1 MTEVSLRL
9 SEPERLDADFG
20 KKSTG
25 QHHDTMKTRSHSA
38 RSRMHL
44 LITLIATLATTGSVL
59 AEHDGK
65 PTKAMKGAEQLQH
78 LNRPESAQDLKTGDT
93 VAMACSMCK
102 NIAVVRVE
110 KVRGREFLTP
120 GTKHGCAMCG
130 GTVEITGQRVDKKVV
145 TKHTCSKCGEGSA
158 YCCATR
164 RKSKDSA
171 EVEDAHQEHHQKIAD
186 EQAEKEDNDKK
197 EQKDP

>member
-1 MTEVSLRL
+1 
-9 SEPERLDADFG
+9 
-20 KKSTG
+20 
-25 QHHDTMKTRSHSA
+25 
-38 RSRMHL
+38 
-44 LITLIATLATTGSVL
+44 
-59 AEHDGK
+59 
-65 PTKAMKGAEQLQH
+65 MKGAEQLQH

-110 KVRGREFLTP
+110 KARGREFLTP

-130 GTVEITGQRVDKKVV
+130 GTVEITGQRVDKKEVV
-145 TKHTCSKCGEGSA
+145 KHTCSKCGEGSA

-164 RKSKDSA
+164 RKSKNSA
-171 EVEDAHQEHHQKIAD
+171 EVEENHKEHHQKIAD

-197 EQKDP
+197 

>member
-1 MTEVSLRL
+1 
-9 SEPERLDADFG
+9 
-20 KKSTG
+20 
-25 QHHDTMKTRSHSA
+25 MKTRSHSPL
-38 RSRMHL
+38 SRIHL

-65 PTKAMKGAEQLQH
+65 PAKAMKGAEQLQH

-120 GTKHGCAMCG
+120 GAKHGCAMCG

-164 RKSKDSA
+164 RKSKNSA
-171 EVEDAHQEHHQKIAD
+171 EVEENHKEHHQQIAD

-197 EQKDP
+197 

>member
-1 MTEVSLRL
+1 VTLVGLKL
-9 SEPERLDADFG
+9 SEPEWLDADFG

-25 QHHDTMKTRSHSA
+25 QHHNTMKKRSHSE

-44 LITLIATLATTGSVL
+44 LITLIATLATTGTVL

-78 LNRPESAQDLKTGDT
+78 LNRPEQAEDLKTGDT

-171 EVEDAHQEHHQKIAD
+171 EVEDTHKEHHQKIAD
-186 EQAEKEDNDKK
+186 EQAEKEGNDKK
-197 EQKDP
+197 

>member
-1 MTEVSLRL
+1 MTEVSLKL
-9 SEPERLDADFG
+9 SEPERLNADFG

-44 LITLIATLATTGSVL
+44 LITLIATLATTGTVL

-164 RKSKDSA
+164 RKSKNSA
-171 EVEDAHQEHHQKIAD
+171 EVEENHKEHHQKIAD

-197 EQKDP
+197 

>member
-1 MTEVSLRL
+1 MTQVGLKL
-9 SEPERLDADFG
+9 SEPEWLNADFG

-25 QHHDTMKTRSHSA
+25 QHHNTMKKRSHSE
-38 RSRMHL
+38 RSRMPL
-44 LITLIATLATTGSVL
+44 LITLIATLATTGTVL

-164 RKSKDSA
+164 RKSKNSA
-171 EVEDAHQEHHQKIAD
+171 EVEDTHKEHHQKIAD

-197 EQKDP
+197 EQNAP

>member
-1 MTEVSLRL
+1 
-9 SEPERLDADFG
+9 
-20 KKSTG
+20 
-25 QHHDTMKTRSHSA
+25 MKTRSHSPLTII
-38 RSRMHL
+38 HQ
-44 LITLIATLATTGSVL
+44 LIPLMAILAASGPAC
-59 AEHDGK
+59 AEHDTK
-65 PTKAMKGAEQLQH
+65 PAKPMKGAEQLQH
-78 LNRPESAQDLKTGDT
+78 LNRPEQAEELKKGDT

-110 KVRGREFLTP
+110 RIRGREFLTP

-145 TKHTCSKCGEGSA
+145 VKHTCSKCGEGSA

-164 RKSKDSA
+164 RKTKGSA
-171 EVEDAHQEHHQKIAD
+171 EVEENHKEHHQKIAED
-186 EQAEKEDNDKK
+186 KAEKESGDEK

>member
-1 MTEVSLRL
+1 MTQVGLRL
-9 SEPERLDADFG
+9 KAPEPLDADFG

-25 QHHDTMKTRSHSA
+25 QHLDTMKTRPHSQ
-38 RSRMHL
+38 RTRIHQ
-44 LITLIATLATTGSVL
+44 LITLIATLATAGSVL

-65 PTKAMKGAEQLQH
+65 PTKPMKGAEQLQH
-78 LNRPESAQDLKTGDT
+78 LNRPEQAGELKAGDT

-130 GTVEITGQRVDKKVV
+130 GTVEITGQRVDKKEVV
-145 TKHTCSKCGEGSA
+145 KHTCSKCGEGSA

-164 RKSKDSA
+164 RKSKGSA
-171 EVEDAHQEHHQKIAD
+171 EVQEPHKEHRQKIAED
-186 EQAEKEDNDKK
+186 KAEKESGDEK

>member
-1 MTEVSLRL
+1 MKKTGGLSLSAPDRQRCR
-9 SEPERLDADFG
+9 SGVKQP
-20 KKSTG
+20 SG
-25 QHHDTMKTRSHSA
+25 QHHDTMKTRSHSP
-38 RSRMHL
+38 RSRIHL

-78 LNRPESAQDLKTGDT
+78 LNRPKQAQDLKTGDT

-171 EVEDAHQEHHQKIAD
+171 EVEENHKEHHQKIAD
-186 EQAEKEDNDKK
+186 EKAEKEDNDKK
-197 EQKDP
+197 

>member
-1 MTEVSLRL
+1 VTEVSLKL
-9 SEPERLDADFG
+9 SEPEWLDADFG

-44 LITLIATLATTGSVL
+44 LITLIATLATTGTVL

-164 RKSKDSA
+164 RKSKNSA
-171 EVEDAHQEHHQKIAD
+171 EVEENHKEHHQKIAD

-197 EQKDP
+197 

>member
-1 MTEVSLRL
+1 MTEVSLKL

-25 QHHDTMKTRSHSA
+25 QHHDTMKTRSHSE
-38 RSRMHL
+38 RSRMPL
-44 LITLIATLATTGSVL
+44 LITLIATLATTGTVL

-130 GTVEITGQRVDKKVV
+130 GTVEITGQRVDKKEVV
-145 TKHTCSKCGEGSA
+145 KHTCSKCGEGSA

-164 RKSKDSA
+164 RKSKNSA
-171 EVEDAHQEHHQKIAD
+171 EVEENHKEHHQKIAD

-197 EQKDP
+197 

>member
-1 MTEVSLRL
+1 VVTQVGLRL

-25 QHHDTMKTRSHSA
+25 QHHDTMKTRPHSQ
-38 RSRMHL
+38 RTRIHQ
-44 LITLIATLATTGSVL
+44 LIPLIAILAVSGPAW

-65 PTKAMKGAEQLQH
+65 PAKAMKGAEQLQH

-130 GTVEITGQRVDKKVV
+130 GTVEITGQRVDKKEVV
-145 TKHTCSKCGEGSA
+145 KHTCSKCGEGSA

-164 RKSKDSA
+164 RKSKNSA
-171 EVEDAHQEHHQKIAD
+171 EVEENHKEHHQKIAD
-186 EQAEKEDNDKK
+186 EKAEKEDNDKK
-197 EQKDP
+197 